1 MILLCQSILETRR
14 ISHLSGSHYFTIP
27 LSRENRPKAKKL
39 VEERPRSLVSRIL
52 LTLKSVMIPVANTIS
67 GKQAWRASTELGG
80 LRGHFET
87 LSGGFRKIVEFKDHL
102 DWLEI
107 DFNGGEIIIA

>member
-67 GKQAWRASTELGG
+67 GKASVASVNGTGG
-80 LRGHFET
+80 SEGHSET